1 MTNGNVFKRTFA
13 SVKKIQVISLQH
25 QQFPLET
32 IGQFHLEKEKWPK
45 ALSQAKEISGC
56 EEIMFVSTC
65 NRVEWIFTLDHFVC
79 PGLTAQIISLFSH
92 SSNEDLIKDVAQR
105 CQRLA
110 GEEAVLHC
118 LKTAGSLNSAVIG
131 EHEILGQM
139 RDAFEFSFNEGFAQ
153 DGLRI
158 LMKQCVKTSKQI
170 FTETDL
176 RRKPVSV
183 VSIAWSAFQQ
193 RQISLNAQIGLIG
206 AGQIIGNFAKFL
218 RDNQYHNIHVFNR
231 SLSRAE
237 QLSKWFTHGV
247 GYGIE
252 RINDFASHI
261 DVWIVCTGS
270 SDYLLLSEHI
280 APAKKIFVVD
290 LALPNNVHPEVVSL
304 DNVDY
309 FDMKN
314 IQEITSQNIAFR
326 EMALSQCEPIVI
338 QGIQEYKAME
348 QERKIELAM
357 QHIPNTIKEIRET
370 AINSVFQKEFDH
382 LDPAAQ
388 NLLINILN
396 YMEKKYI
403 SVPMKM
409 AKAVML
415 EHHQKN

>member
-183 VSIAWSAFQQ
+183 VSIAWSAFHYPVL
-193 RQISLNAQIGLIG
+193 SNFLNGL
-206 AGQIIGNFAKFL
+206 
-218 RDNQYHNIHVFNR
+218 
-231 SLSRAE
+231 
-237 QLSKWFTHGV
+237 
-247 GYGIE
+247 
-252 RINDFASHI
+252 
-261 DVWIVCTGS
+261 
-270 SDYLLLSEHI
+270 
-280 APAKKIFVVD
+280 
-290 LALPNNVHPEVVSL
+290 
-304 DNVDY
+304 
-309 FDMKN
+309 
-314 IQEITSQNIAFR
+314 
-326 EMALSQCEPIVI
+326 
-338 QGIQEYKAME
+338 
-348 QERKIELAM
+348 
-357 QHIPNTIKEIRET
+357 
-370 AINSVFQKEFDH
+370 
-382 LDPAAQ
+382 
-388 NLLINILN
+388 
-396 YMEKKYI
+396 
-403 SVPMKM
+403 PM
-409 AKAVML
+409 V
-415 EHHQKN
+415 